1 MLVCTMALLDRLRA
15 RLRRPTPVADPS
27 RTEMGTERLAD
38 GTVLERCV
46 VVDGAGFQRA
56 LNATGRTRL
65 VFHFQAADPASA
77 HDLHELRELHL
88 YYSAQFDL
96 VSVAWDLALDASVP
110 RAGAVVDAFHRDHGL
125 TWQSLLVQGE
135 TPPAT
140 LPLLRL
146 IDGQD
151 QLRHERVGAWEW
163 GDRPLI
169 ERLLTAH

>member
-1 MLVCTMALLDRLRA
+1 MALLDRLRA
-15 RLRRPTPVADPS
+15 RLRRPPPPADPS
-27 RTEMGTERLAD
+27 RTEMGSERLAD

-46 VVDGAGFQRA
+46 VVDGAGLQRA
-56 LNATGRTRL
+56 LTAPGRTRL
-65 VFHFQAADPASA
+65 VFHFLARDPASA

-88 YYSAQFDL
+88 YYSAHFDL
-96 VSVAWDLALDASVP
+96 VSVAWDLALDPDLP
-110 RAGAVVDAFHRDHGL
+110 RAGAAVDAFHRDHGL
-125 TWQSLLVQGE
+125 TWQSLLVRGE
-135 TPPAT
+135 AVPDA

-151 QLRHERVGAWEW
+151 RLRHERLGAWGS